1 MRYFLSFLLSLAC
14 LLPVFAQD
22 PDSVYVGDPDAA
34 YAQDPDAAYAQEPEA
49 GFRQEADSVFA
60 PSGTYL
66 YAVKD
71 TLELYLDVYEPAEGA
86 ETTFQGRE
94 KPTIL
99 FAFGGGFISGHRDD
113 AYLLPWFR
121 LMIED
126 GYRVVAIDYRLGMK
140 GYKVGKGLF
149 GAAKASNQFLLSQQM
164 GVEDVYSAVSFLA
177 ENRREL
183 GVDMDNIV
191 LAGNSAGAIIALAA
205 EYDIV
210 RGVARG
216 LPTGFQF
223 KGVMSFAGAIISVS
237 GAPKYPAQ
245 PCATAFFHGTAD
257 GAVAYNHYGFMGRGI
272 WGSDYI
278 VRQFA
283 RKHFDDYCIYRFP
296 GRTHD
301 VAAYM
306 TVLWD
311 IEKEFL
317 EQNVILGTRR
327 VVDTLIDDP
336 SLPTWNPITLKDIY

>member
-1 MRYFLSFLLSLAC
+1 MKLKYSLFALLFLAC
-14 LLPVFAQD
+14 LPLRAQEPDPV
-22 PDSVYVGDPDAA
+22 
-34 YAQDPDAAYAQEPEA
+34 YAQEAETPHSHK
-49 GFRQEADSVFA
+49 ADSVFA

-99 FAFGGGFISGHRDD
+99 FAFGGGFITGHRDD
-113 AYLLPWFR
+113 AYFMPWFR
-121 LMIED
+121 KATED
-126 GYRVVAIDYRLGMK
+126 GYRIVSIDYRLGMK

-149 GAAKASNQFLLSQQM
+149 GAAKASNQFYLSQQM
-164 GVEDVYSAVSFLA
+164 GVEDVYSAVSFLD
-177 ENRREL
+177 ENRQEL
-183 GVDMDNIV
+183 GIDTDNIV
-191 LAGNSAGAIIALAA
+191 LAGSSAGAIIALAA
-205 EYDIV
+205 EYNIV

-223 KGVMSFAGAIISVS
+223 KGLMSFAGAIISVT

-257 GAVAYNHYGFMGRGI
+257 GAVAYNHYGLLGRGI
-272 WGSDYI
+272 WGSDYLA
-278 VRQFA
+278 RQFS
-283 RKHFDDYCIYRFP
+283 RKGFDDYCIYRFP

-301 VAAYM
+301 VAGYM
-306 TVLWD
+306 TVMWD

-317 EQNVILGTRR
+317 EQNVMLGTRR

-336 SLPTWNPITLKDIY
+336 SLPSWGSITLKDIY